1 MNPLAFGLLCFSSLF
16 TVIDPVSTA
25 PIFVATTRGVD
36 AKMRRKTVLRACFA
50 ALTALVVFAVAGS
63 SLLKIF
69 GVTID
74 AFRIAGGILFVG
86 MALPMLRGAHDGE
99 AESSAP
105 RSSSADPGVVPLG
118 IPLIA
123 GPGAMTTVMVLMGQ
137 TTSAAH
143 VATFFGALLC
153 AVAATGLVLAIAPR
167 VIARMGPSGLELVT
181 RVMGLVVLVI
191 GVQFVIDGIKPIVVE
206 LLKSARSA

>member
-1 MNPLAFGLLCFSSLF
+1 MSPLAFGILCFSSLF
-16 TVIDPVSTA
+16 TVIDPISTA
-25 PIFVATTRGVD
+25 PIFIATTRSSE
-36 AKMRRKTVLRACFA
+36 ARARRRTLIRACTA
-50 ALTALVVFAVAGS
+50 ALVALLVFAVAGS
-63 SLLKIF
+63 AFLRIF

-86 MALPMLRGAHDGE
+86 MALPMLRGAHGDDTGAE
-99 AESSAP
+99 ARSA
-105 RSSSADPGVVPLG
+105 SADPGVVPLG

-191 GVQFVIDGIKPIVVE
+191 GVQFVIDGVRPIALDLVRA
-206 LLKSARSA
+206 ARAT